1 MKLREYHPL
10 SEMERVPAEE
20 LPKRLDELFDRMDKE
35 NVGFVVTEEG
45 KDSCV
50 FCPYK
55 WFELE
60 YETIEVAVDEVL
72 LAQIKEIITPL
83 GWTVS
88 CICLCNRFMSC
99 SWFSVSKYLDRST
112 DTAYLYPS
120 SVYSFT
126 F

>member
-60 YETIEVAVDEVL
+60 YETFRN
-72 LAQIKEIITPL
+72 
-83 GWTVS
+83 
-88 CICLCNRFMSC
+88 NRSP
-99 SWFSVSKYLDRST
+99 RI
-112 DTAYLYPS
+112 
-120 SVYSFT
+120 
-126 F
+126 

>member
-60 YETIEVAVDEVL
+60 YETIEVAVDEG
-72 LAQIKEIITPL
+72 A
-83 GWTVS
+83 G
-88 CICLCNRFMSC
+88 
-99 SWFSVSKYLDRST
+99 DRDRRCRCAPCHRRDKREKCGS
-112 DTAYLYPS
+112 PR
-120 SVYSFT
+120 
-126 F
+126 

>member
-72 LAQIKEIITPL
+72 LAQIKEIS
-83 GWTVS
+83 GMDCRAV
-88 CICLCNRFMSC
+88 
-99 SWFSVSKYLDRST
+99 DR
-112 DTAYLYPS
+112 ALPRMAG
-120 SVYSFT
+120 
-126 F
+126 

>member
-50 FCPYK
+50 SGSTSHSRK
-55 WFELE
+55 R
-60 YETIEVAVDEVL
+60 TI
-72 LAQIKEIITPL
+72 
-83 GWTVS
+83 
-88 CICLCNRFMSC
+88 N
-99 SWFSVSKYLDRST
+99 RST
-112 DTAYLYPS
+112 VHPRGVMISLI
-120 SVYSFT
+120 
-126 F
+126 

>member
-60 YETIEVAVDEVL
+60 MKY
-72 LAQIKEIITPL
+72 
-83 GWTVS
+83 
-88 CICLCNRFMSC
+88 
-99 SWFSVSKYLDRST
+99 SWLRSRKSLRLW
-112 DTAYLYPS
+112 DGL
-120 SVYSFT
+120 
-126 F
+126 

>member
-60 YETIEVAVDEVL
+60 YETIEVAVDEVY
-72 LAQIKEIITPL
+72 
-83 GWTVS
+83 
-88 CICLCNRFMSC
+88 
-99 SWFSVSKYLDRST
+99 SWLRSRKSLRLW
-112 DTAYLYPS
+112 DGL
-120 SVYSFT
+120 
-126 F
+126 